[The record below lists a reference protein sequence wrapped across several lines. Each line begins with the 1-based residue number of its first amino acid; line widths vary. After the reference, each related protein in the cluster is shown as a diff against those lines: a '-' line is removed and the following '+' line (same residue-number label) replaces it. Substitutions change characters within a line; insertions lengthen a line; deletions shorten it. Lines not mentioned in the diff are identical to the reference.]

1 LKNEQLLTYG
11 VVIIMRTYKA
21 ISRLLIIAI
30 VVSTAK
36 NAPAIQ
42 NRNVRNPVGS
52 PTKPVSSRQSSQHRV
67 TGDYMPTGN
76 MIVTGNV
83 GGGKHFRG
91 IVPYNAASNFAGNT
105 NTSTV
110 DSFLRRSAGSE
121 SYGDYTGNLRPYYS
135 QTRTVTGF
143 YPGGTRVYTPP
154 TQARRISGL
163 RSASDVIRLE
173 NTVPKRYLSNTT
185 INVRPMSLTL
195 DQIDNLVIDDL
206 QKDEKT
212 KRISE
217 QQYQQKLKQTSEQLD
232 TLALESKILDLKI
245 KGKDAEA
252 AQLEKLLEQKKQ
264 AKQLPEKPT
273 ETKAKEPK
281 PGFYERVKQQI
292 DKFNKDTQAKK
303 DVEKETDAQKQQT
316 YNDSLQNISDKIE
329 LSTTGKT
336 RTDQA
341 QDTGDDQSSKF
352 KKLAE
357 TYAARAAVAEYGS
370 YDAYV
375 DAKFEKYMKAAED
388 YMHQGKY
395 YIAASTY
402 DLAGAFKPDNVIF
415 RIGEAHALFAA
426 GEYMSS
432 AFSLARAIEAWP
444 EFVNIKVDF
453 EQIFGEDN
461 KDDFDDRLIDLEKWL
476 DISNAGELNFLAAYV
491 YYHKGNITKAKKY
504 IALAAEKMPDSKAVT
519 ILKNAII
526 NQR

>member
-1 LKNEQLLTYG
+1 
-11 VVIIMRTYKA
+11 MRIYKA
-21 ISRLLIIAI
+21 ITCGLVTVIILALGQ
-30 VVSTAK
+30 
-36 NAPAIQ
+36 NANAIQ

-154 TQARRISGL
+154 TQARRVSGL

-195 DQIDNLVIDDL
+195 DQIDKLVIDDL

-217 QQYQQKLKQTSEQLD
+217 QQYQEKLKQTSEQLN
-232 TLALESKILDLKI
+232 TLALESKILDLRI

-252 AQLEKLLEQKKQ
+252 AQIEKLLEQR
-264 AKQLPEKPT
+264 KQLPEKPT
-273 ETKAKEPK
+273 ETKAKKPE
-281 PGFYERVKQQI
+281 PGFYERVKQQL

-316 YNDSLQNISDKIE
+316 YNDSLQNINDKIE
-329 LSTTGKT
+329 LSTSGKT
-336 RTDQA
+336 STDQA

-402 DLAGAFKPDNVIF
+402 DLAGAFKSDNVIF

-432 AFSLARAIEAWP
+432 AFSLAMAIEDWP

-453 EQIFGEDN
+453 EQIFGKDN

-476 DISNAGELNFLAAYV
+476 GISNAGELNFLAAYV
-491 YYHKGNITKAKKY
+491 YYHKGNIVKAKKY
-504 IALAAEKMPDSKAVT
+504 IAQAAEKMPDSKAVE
-519 ILKNAII
+519 ILKNAIL